1 MYFKKLE
8 LFGFKSFPDKVRL
21 IFEPGITAIVGPNGS
36 GKTNIADAIRWILG
50 EQSPRM
56 LRGNRMEDIIFAGTQ
71 NRKPLGIA
79 EAFLTLDNSQGI
91 FPIEFSELTVG
102 RRLFRSGESEYY
114 INKNACRLKDIEELF
129 MDTGLGRKAY
139 SIIDQEK
146 MELILSSSAEER
158 RALFEEASGITKY
171 KVKKEEALRKLER
184 TGQNLLRL
192 GDVISEVD
200 RQLNSISRQFQ
211 KAQRYKQYKEELK
224 NLEIKLGK
232 RQWLELQAILKKKNS
247 DNRQARD
254 KKTELAEKIDQE
266 EAKVEISRK
275 ALSEIDLQLSKHQT
289 QSIVKKKELENLE
302 ERIQLS
308 RHYLDEIKEEEGN
321 KTVQLEFLSQ
331 KGKEREK
338 ELVLIRKKLENLSAG
353 EQKEKEELVKLE
365 EKNTQISKEAGGF
378 KKDLE
383 EIKIESFELV
393 RASSQIKN
401 KLGAIDPLLSKDLEK
416 SLFSF
421 YNRKSQIVS
430 SLKLKEEEINR
441 LKHSFNLADYFE
453 QVEGKV
459 GEMFETEPRYALAVE
474 VALASYASALV
485 VENFSLARNN
495 LALIKNKELEREKFI
510 VLKQVPEKINM
521 EIPDSIASDEKVL
534 GRASDLIDCQVQ
546 YRPLFNYLLRQVL
559 VVEDFDSAE
568 KVLETFSFPWRIVTL
583 DGELVEI
590 PAVVS
595 AGSSKRIS
603 KITSRE
609 AELKNL
615 EEALDSLKRDLQ
627 ALENEEK
634 EQKIAITGK
643 TEKEKREFLQ
653 ELTEKEESSRRLE
666 SELKCKEARY
676 EEKNRELEAQRELIV
691 NLKIELKSLGEKKTS
706 YSFMVS
712 HLEGSSQ
719 ESSSSIST
727 WEKDLERRKE
737 RKEALKETVE
747 NSGKKIELVLLETAK
762 LDKDIVK
769 LQREKAE
776 LIDTLEIS
784 RESYDEVKK
793 EQEFFQE
800 TAHNLDVEIATV
812 EAEIDNLA
820 ERLREAYNL
829 SLEQEEDGE
838 PTDNI
843 DEVKNRVEF
852 LKERLESMGS
862 VNLVALEEHKE
873 LEERSR
879 FLKSQSEDLKKSK
892 ESLWE
897 VIQEVN
903 KTTRSLFTDTFS
915 LIQKHFG
922 EIFCSLF
929 GGGKAKLILQ
939 DSGNIL
945 ESGIEIVVSPPG
957 KKLQNMSLLSGG
969 EKTLTAI
976 ALLLALFKIKPS
988 PFCVLDEIDAALDES
1003 NVHRFAAFLK
1013 RFSEKS
1019 QFIIITHNKETIT
1032 ASDLIYGVTME
1043 EPGISKIVSVKLAQ
1057 NKPEPILI
1065 PEAVP
1070 SA

>member
-8 LFGFKSFPDKVRL
+8 LFGFKSFPDKVKL
-21 IFEPGITAIVGPNGS
+21 VFEPGITAIVGPNGS

-71 NRKPLGIA
+71 DRKPLGIA
-79 EAFLTLDNSQGI
+79 EAFLTLDNSHGI

-158 RALFEEASGITKY
+158 RALFEEAAGVMKY

-184 TGQNLLRL
+184 TEQNLFRL

-200 RQLNSISRQFQ
+200 RQLSSISRQFQ
-211 KAQRYKQYKEELK
+211 KAQRYKRYKGELG
-224 NLEIKLGK
+224 NLEIKLGRK
-232 RQWLELQAILKKKNS
+232 QWLELQAILKKKKS
-247 DNRQARD
+247 DKNQAGD
-254 KKTELAEKIDQE
+254 KKTELAEKINQA
-266 EAKVEISRK
+266 EAGIEVLRK

-289 QSIVKKKELENLE
+289 QNIVKKKELESFE

-308 RHYLDEIKEEEGN
+308 RHYLNEIKEEEGN

-331 KGKEREK
+331 RGKEREK
-338 ELVLIRKKLENLSAG
+338 ELVLTREKLKCLSAE
-353 EQKEKEELVKLE
+353 EQKGKEELVKLE
-365 EKNTQISKEAGGF
+365 EKAVQISKEVERF

-383 EIKIESFELV
+383 EIKVETFELV
-393 RASSQIKN
+393 RGSSQIKN
-401 KLGAIDPLLSKDLEK
+401 KLGALGSQLNKDLEK
-416 SLFSF
+416 SLFNF
-421 YNRKSQIVS
+421 YNRKTQIVS

-441 LKHSFNLADYFE
+441 LKRSLNPADCFHKI
-453 QVEGKV
+453 EGKV
-459 GEMFETEPRYALAVE
+459 GEMFKTEPKYALAIE
-474 VALASYASALV
+474 AALASYASGLV

-495 LALIKNKELEREKFI
+495 LILIKNKKLEREKFI
-510 VLKQVPEKINM
+510 VLEKVPGKIDM
-521 EIPDSIASDEKVL
+521 EIPDLIAADEKVL

-546 YRPLFNYLLRQVL
+546 YRPLFDYLLKQVL
-559 VVEDFDSAE
+559 VVKDFDSAQ
-568 KVLETFSFPWRIVTL
+568 KLLKTLSFPWRVVTL
-583 DGELVEI
+583 NGELIEV

-595 AGSSKRIS
+595 AGSPERIS
-603 KITSRE
+603 KLAFRKD
-609 AELKNL
+609 ELKNL
-615 EEALDSLKRDLQ
+615 EEAFNNLKRDLQ
-627 ALENEEK
+627 VLENEEK
-634 EQKIAITGK
+634 EQKIAISGK
-643 TEKEKREFLQ
+643 TEKERRELLK
-653 ELTEKEESSRRLE
+653 ELEAKETVNRRLE
-666 SELKCKEARY
+666 SQLKSKEAAY
-676 EEKNRELEAQRELIV
+676 EEKNRDLEAQRELIV
-691 NLKIELKSLGEKKTS
+691 DLRIELKSLGEKKTS

-727 WEKDLERRKE
+727 WEKDLERRQE

-747 NSGKKIELVLLETAK
+747 NSGKKIELTLLETAK
-762 LDKDIVK
+762 LDKEIVK

-776 LIDTLEIS
+776 LINTLEIS
-784 RESYDEVKK
+784 RESYDGVKK
-793 EQEFFQE
+793 EKEFFQE
-800 TAHNLDVEIATV
+800 TAHNLDVEIATI
-812 EAEIDNLA
+812 EAEINNLTG
-820 ERLREAYNL
+820 RLKEDYNL
-829 SLEQEEDGE
+829 SPEREAESE
-838 PTDNI
+838 PIENI
-843 DEVKNRVEF
+843 DEVENRVEF
-852 LKERLESMGS
+852 LKERLKSMGL
-862 VNLVALEEHKE
+862 VNLAALEEHKE

-892 ESLWE
+892 ESLRE

-903 KTTRSLFTDTFS
+903 KTTRILFMETFS
-915 LIQKHFG
+915 LIQRHFG
-922 EIFCSLF
+922 EIFRSLF
-929 GGGKAKLILQ
+929 GGGNARLILQ
-939 DSGNIL
+939 DSDNIL

-957 KKLQNMSLLSGG
+957 KKLQNMNLLSGG
-969 EKTLTAI
+969 EKTLTVI
-976 ALLLALFKIKPS
+976 SLLLSLFKIKPS

-1019 QFIIITHNKETIT
+1019 QFIIITHNKETIV

-1043 EPGISKIVSVKLAQ
+1043 EAGISKIVSVKLTHD
-1057 NKPEPILI
+1057 KPEPILV